1 MNEVFKQFKDL
12 RDDIKALIEEMQ
24 ELNSNIEELEELNDN
39 LEALNRNMEDFM
51 GGLEELEE

>member
-1 MNEVFKQFKDL
+1 MNEVFKQLKDL

-24 ELNSNIEELEELNDN
+24 KLNSNIEEISRMNENLEELNEN
-39 LEALNRNMEDFM
+39 LGDFM